1 MRNLKKLFAVVM
13 VVAMLASIMVPA
25 LAADVQYETEAE
37 MLKDLGLFLGTNN
50 GFELEAELTREQ
62 ALALM
67 IRVMGL
73 EEEVKAMTQPEVAE
87 QMAKVVD
94 PETVT
99 DWAKPYV
106 AYAIKNGL
114 TDGIDAKIKPNVKFA
129 GQLTITGKEF
139 INFMLKGMGY
149 DMTGKWDDVLTFA
162 AETGMISAGDAVK
175 FGSITVMKRD
185 FAVAI
190 MASALNGMTANG
202 VTLAQYLVD
211 QGAVSEDKMVEYGFI
226 TPTVAPTEA
235 PVELTVE
242 ADADNLIQVYLVYS
256 AAVDKDSAEKVEN
269 YELKGADIKSAQL
282 QDDGVTVVLTL
293 DLESDGMEQQAVAD
307 LTVKN
312 VKDLDGNVIEKTTLE
327 VEFLDRDIP
336 EVVDAEVVGNNTFK
350 VTFSEPMKVVKKDQ
364 FVVNK
369 GKMYVKNI
377 TMQNNNTEALVE
389 MYSTLKEGEVT
400 LQVKSGNEDYAGF
413 GVVGKIF
420 TLEVVPDEEAPV
432 VVGYESAKRNK
443 VTLIWNEDIKINFTL
458 NADGELVDAED
469 LENFYHTNS
478 KNPAT
483 KVTKDGKK
491 LTLEFGDDE
500 DNWLPAGTAYVYVLK
515 DSVKDYWDNKNAQ
528 QMIKVEVEVDETA
541 PEVDEI
547 KVLDEDKIE
556 VKFTEDLDGDTAE
569 DHDNYTLLDD
579 KGKEVKNIIR
589 DIDYDSKKVTIT
601 FYEDLNGDY
610 TLVIEDVEDIFGNAM
625 PETAVAFTVGDE
637 TDPDPEDFSAV
648 LYNAGEVNQMIKIN
662 FGEKMAL
669 DGKYAVND
677 DEKYV
682 INDKALTEYDDYEI
696 EVVED
701 GKVVEIYIPAKDK
714 NGKAINGTIELDP
727 DADEIRMLRV
737 ADAAGNY
744 TGALSFTINLVAEGS
759 ISFAQKEGKYIVE
772 ATAKD
777 TIKIKFDDNVVKF
790 NVEDLLISEL
800 ADKEDAVA
808 DASVKNSVY
817 KIDIAGVDTELDGGK
832 TVVYLKTGKNLPF
845 YIDENEPSV
854 FVHVVGDKSENAYGE
869 KIKDTTVAVRDKIK
883 PEVANAKKDKDIVF
897 SGNTITIKY
906 TEELDAERE
915 DLFALDLIITARD
928 GSTLVALDDYE
939 TEVVD
944 GNTIKVTVTKDDVE
958 DLDKYTIE
966 CKDKVE
972 RIKDLNGNVAKS
984 FGKVKN

>member
-1 MRNLKKLFAVVM
+1 MTK
-13 VVAMLASIMVPA
+13 
-25 LAADVQYETEAE
+25 
-37 MLKDLGLFLGTNN
+37 
-50 GFELEAELTREQ
+50 TR
-62 ALALM
+62 
-67 IRVMGL
+67 
-73 EEEVKAMTQPEVAE
+73 
-87 QMAKVVD
+87 
-94 PETVT
+94 
-99 DWAKPYV
+99 
-106 AYAIKNGL
+106 
-114 TDGIDAKIKPNVKFA
+114 
-129 GQLTITGKEF
+129 
-139 INFMLKGMGY
+139 
-149 DMTGKWDDVLTFA
+149 
-162 AETGMISAGDAVK
+162 S
-175 FGSITVMKRD
+175 
-185 FAVAI
+185 
-190 MASALNGMTANG
+190 
-202 VTLAQYLVD
+202 
-211 QGAVSEDKMVEYGFI
+211 
-226 TPTVAPTEA
+226 
-235 PVELTVE
+235 
-242 ADADNLIQVYLVYS
+242 
-256 AAVDKDSAEKVEN
+256 
-269 YELKGADIKSAQL
+269 
-282 QDDGVTVVLTL
+282 
-293 DLESDGMEQQAVAD
+293 
-307 LTVKN
+307 
-312 VKDLDGNVIEKTTLE
+312 
-327 VEFLDRDIP
+327 
-336 EVVDAEVVGNNTFK
+336 
-350 VTFSEPMKVVKKDQ
+350 
-364 FVVNK
+364 
-369 GKMYVKNI
+369 
-377 TMQNNNTEALVE
+377 
-389 MYSTLKEGEVT
+389 
-400 LQVKSGNEDYAGF
+400 
-413 GVVGKIF
+413 
-420 TLEVVPDEEAPV
+420 
-432 VVGYESAKRNK
+432 
-443 VTLIWNEDIKINFTL
+443 
-458 NADGELVDAED
+458 
-469 LENFYHTNS
+469 
-478 KNPAT
+478 
-483 KVTKDGKK
+483 
-491 LTLEFGDDE
+491 
-500 DNWLPAGTAYVYVLK
+500 
-515 DSVKDYWDNKNAQ
+515 
-528 QMIKVEVEVDETA
+528 
-541 PEVDEI
+541 
-547 KVLDEDKIE
+547 E

-589 DIDYDSKKVTIT
+589 DIDNDSKKVTIT
-601 FYEDLNGDY
+601 FYEELNGDY

-637 TDPDPEDFSAV
+637 TDPEPEDFSAV

-682 INDKALTEYDDYEI
+682 INGKALTEYDDYEI

-701 GKVVEIYIPAKDK
+701 GKVIEIYIPAKDK
-714 NGKAINGTIELDP
+714 NGKTINGEIELDP
-727 DADEIRMLRV
+727 DEDEIRMLRV

-744 TGALSFTINLVAEGS
+744 TEALSFTINLVEEGS
-759 ISFAQKEGKYIVE
+759 ISFAQNDDGKYIVE

-790 NVEDLLISEL
+790 NVDDLLISEL
-800 ADKEDAVA
+800 AEKEAAVA

-869 KIKDTTVAVRDKIK
+869 KIEDTTVAVRDKIK

>member
-1 MRNLKKLFAVVM
+1 M
-13 VVAMLASIMVPA
+13 
-25 LAADVQYETEAE
+25 
-37 MLKDLGLFLGTNN
+37 
-50 GFELEAELTREQ
+50 TRDQ
-62 ALALM
+62 
-67 IRVMGL
+67 
-73 EEEVKAMTQPEVAE
+73 
-87 QMAKVVD
+87 
-94 PETVT
+94 
-99 DWAKPYV
+99 
-106 AYAIKNGL
+106 
-114 TDGIDAKIKPNVKFA
+114 
-129 GQLTITGKEF
+129 
-139 INFMLKGMGY
+139 
-149 DMTGKWDDVLTFA
+149 
-162 AETGMISAGDAVK
+162 
-175 FGSITVMKRD
+175 
-185 FAVAI
+185 AVAI
-190 MASALNGMTANG
+190 MFGALSGITSEG
-202 VTLAQYLVD
+202 ITLAQALVD
-211 QGAVSEDKMVEYGFI
+211 AGAVDADKMEEYGFI
-226 TPTVAPTEA
+226 EPEVVPTEA

-469 LENFYHTNS
+469 LDNFYHTNS

-547 KVLDEDKIE
+547 KVLDENIIE

-637 TDPDPEDFSAV
+637 TAPVPEEDFSAV

-669 DGKYAVND
+669 EGKYAVND

-682 INDKALTEYDDYEI
+682 INGKALTEYDDYEI

-714 NGKAINGTIELDP
+714 NGKTINGEIELDP
-727 DADEIRMLRV
+727 NADEIGMLRV

-744 TGALSFTINLVAEGS
+744 TEALSFTINLVEEGS

-790 NVEDLLISEL
+790 NVDDLLISEL
-800 ADKEDAVA
+800 ANKEDAVA

-869 KIKDTTVAVRDKIK
+869 KIEDTTVAVRDKIK

-906 TEELDAERE
+906 TEELDTTEER
-915 DLFALDLIITARD
+915 DKLFALDLIITARD